1 MHCVQVYVIVCGC
14 VALYVCYFV
23 LLDVS
28 LHVYVCTCHCVV
40 CMSFRAGV
48 LFFCVFLYFCIVS
61 YLRFF
66 VWFCLRF
73 YVWLFSYYIL
83 CNCFCDF
90 VHDFV
95 FGLSCNFLSVAFVSL
110 YVFVCICLFMFNCLC
125 ALMWVLIN
133 YIVGNVSVIVYVC
146 RRACVSICH
155 CDNTRY
161 VFINNVK
168 FITTLKNTETINMI
182 TIHMIIQAQWGTYI
196 LTISHR
202 KHNNTH

>member
-1 MHCVQVYVIVCGC
+1 MYLFLSICLRLGHCVFVSVHCVHVCVIVCGC
-14 VALYVCYFV
+14 VALYVWYFV

-73 YVWLFSYYIL
+73 YVWLFTYSIL

-90 VHDFV
+90 VHDLV
-95 FGLSCNFLSVAFVSL
+95 FGLSCNFFVWGFL
-110 YVFVCICLFMFNCLC
+110 YVFFFL
-125 ALMWVLIN
+125 
-133 YIVGNVSVIVYVC
+133 SSS
-146 RRACVSICH
+146 SIFLR
-155 CDNTRY
+155 TS
-161 VFINNVK
+161 
-168 FITTLKNTETINMI
+168 M
-182 TIHMIIQAQWGTYI
+182 
-196 LTISHR
+196 
-202 KHNNTH
+202 